1 MFKISFKD
9 VGENRVSKDVIVSS
23 KTLHKAEIVAFAKC
37 TKILGRD
44 DFVLRR
50 YPDNEYNLDVCGV
63 LLGSFTIVKQ

>member
-9 VGENRVSKDVIVSS
+9 VGESRVTKDILTQAE
-23 KTLHKAEIVAFAKC
+23 TLHKAEIVAVAKC

-44 DFVLRR
+44 DYALRR